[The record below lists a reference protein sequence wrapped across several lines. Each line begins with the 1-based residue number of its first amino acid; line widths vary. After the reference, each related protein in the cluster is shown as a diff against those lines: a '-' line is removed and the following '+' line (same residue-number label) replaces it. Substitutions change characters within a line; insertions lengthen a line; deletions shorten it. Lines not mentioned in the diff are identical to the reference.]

1 MLTLL
6 LCTMQNIGALVI
18 CHRRGK
24 IVSSLWSTV
33 GYRCDGDII
42 DIVLVAYAGGIDVCD
57 ICDINRFPA
66 LRFITGDDCV
76 CDIDRAI
83 LDGAVSV
90 LAAEKCGCLFQLFLV
105 GVFDGTCR
113 SGNTTRLGR
122 RVHWGN
128 YDRRRSRGTRGG
140 ARACRICGEGSY
152 ATGGGFALPLGRSV
166 GEHCV
171 EGLDR

>member
-6 LCTMQNIGALVI
+6 PCTMQNIGALVI

-24 IVSSLWSTV
+24 IVSSIWSII

-42 DIVLVAYAGGIDVCD
+42 DIVRVAYAGGIDVCD
-57 ICDINRFPA
+57 INHFPA
-66 LRFITGDDCV
+66 LRSITGDDCV

-105 GVFDGTCR
+105 GVFDRTCR

-128 YDRRRSRGTRGG
+128 DDRGGSRKTRGG
-140 ARACRICGEGSY
+140 DRACRICGEGSY

-166 GEHCV
+166 GELCV
-171 EGLDR
+171 EGLDG